1 MQNGLC
7 ALSVKS
13 VLCFFFVCVVGK
25 GVLKFQH
32 VLTTSFF
39 IDRELE
45 VQSRQWL
52 D

>member
-13 VLCFFFVCVVGK
+13 VLCIFFVCVVGK

-32 VLTTSFF
+32 VFNNLLFY
-39 IDRELE
+39 R
-45 VQSRQWL
+45 
-52 D
+52 